1 MYDHNIFLP
10 YLVYSNFKIYGLFI
24 IMAYHLEK
32 KSYAK
37 KVFKDNSL
45 DADFVSRIVLQIR
58 L

>member
-1 MYDHNIFLP
+1 MTIIFLP